1 MYGFLMYGSEAQKRR
16 LDWGRSDHTVLFGR
30 AANIQSYR
38 EAGKME
44 AEDRRLVNTTQEEPR
59 QGAEDESPG
68 RGGKG
73 RGGKRGRE
81 TGEKCKRWQR
91 GQASM
96 RRMVPGSQDAG
107 WRGERQS
114 FLRKRRET

>member
-1 MYGFLMYGSEAQKRR
+1 MVLKHRR
-16 LDWGRSDHTVLFGR
+16 GVWIGGRSDHTVLFGR
-30 AANIQSYR
+30 AANIESYR